1 MKPRY
6 RIYPTLLDA
15 FTQYEQAEAV
25 YEQYYGWSENP
36 SITLEE
42 FCAQRRQELIDR
54 INRVPF
60 ESAAADRGTV
70 FNELVDCLIERRKP
84 REGITA
90 EPYDGVN
97 GTMIRATYKE
107 QEFCFPRCIIQSFA
121 DYYQGALTQQFVSS
135 TLPTEYGEVE
145 LYGYIDELMPLSVHD
160 IKTTGSYSVGKYK
173 DHAQH
178 LVYPYCL
185 MQQGNKVYH
194 FEYDILE
201 LDKKGAP
208 NGIYKEV
215 YLFNPERDIPLLRD
229 KVEAFIRFLEENKTE
244 ITDIKVFG
252 YEKPNPSSLIPNP

>member
-1 MKPRY
+1 MNPNPRY

-15 FTQYEQAEAV
+15 FTQYEQAESV

-42 FCAQRRQELIDR
+42 FCAQRRQELLDR

-60 ESAAADRGTV
+60 ESEAADRGTV
-70 FNELVDCLIERRKP
+70 FNELVDCLIECRKP

-90 EPYDGVN
+90 EPYEGVN

-107 QEFCFPRCIIQSFA
+107 QEFIFPRCIIQSFA
-121 DYYQGALTQQFVSS
+121 DHFNGALTQQLVSA
-135 TLPTEYGEVE
+135 PIGTEYGVVE

-160 IKTTGSYSVGKYK
+160 IKTTSSYSMGKYK

-185 MQQGNKVYH
+185 YQQGCKVYL
-194 FEYDILE
+194 FEYNILE

-208 NGIYKEV
+208 SGIYKEV
-215 YLFNPERDIPLLRD
+215 YRFNPVRDSLILRD
-229 KVEAFIRFLEENKTE
+229 KVEAFIRFLEEHKAE
-244 ITDIKVFG
+244 ITDKKVFG
-252 YEKPNPSSLIPNP
+252 GEKGI